1 MRLVL
6 FLLILFLIIN
16 PWWRSSSPWWRSSPP
31 FIYRTDICDTRD
43 IQHLIAP
50 LLRTR
55 LRAPSQP
62 TDVHVGQGGRKSI
75 TLTPAASNKEL
86 YDRLDTLLPGYHVR
100 RDVPVEYRLYYTGS
114 TGMNWHRDQRLS
126 IDAEYL
132 EGVLTLHNDSD
143 SVFEYMQGSLVKKH
157 IVPREGTLVL
167 VKPEDLLHRV
177 TPVRKGS
184 REILKMVFSPNVL
197 QE

>member
-1 MRLVL
+1 
-6 FLLILFLIIN
+6 
-16 PWWRSSSPWWRSSPP
+16 
-31 FIYRTDICDTRD
+31 
-43 IQHLIAP
+43 
-50 LLRTR
+50 
-55 LRAPSQP
+55 
-62 TDVHVGQGGRKSI
+62 
-75 TLTPAASNKEL
+75 
-86 YDRLDTLLPGYHVR
+86 
-100 RDVPVEYRLYYTGS
+100 
-114 TGMNWHRDQRLS
+114 MNWHRDQRLS

-143 SVFEYMQGSLVKKH
+143 SVFEYMQGPFVKKH